1 MCPRG
6 SLSSRFAAHGVR
18 RDAQPGSTQA
28 QVKAAL
34 LTLFRSHLFINL
46 DDGVRLRSE
55 GSSFRAS
62 LPISLEI
69 LIRLFDMHSLRIILP
84 FPPSSFRLEAV
95 VERFYPTRY
104 KCLFLP
110 LLDNLLNFPPSHFQL
125 ASISAFL
132 LLAARST
139 IFRELFTIFYPLS
152 ESL

>member
-1 MCPRG
+1 MGP
-6 SLSSRFAAHGVR
+6 V
-18 RDAQPGSTQA
+18 
-28 QVKAAL
+28 
-34 LTLFRSHLFINL
+34 L
-46 DDGVRLRSE
+46 DPKGPL
-55 GSSFRAS
+55 FRAS
-62 LPISLEI
+62 LPISLEM

-84 FPPSSFRLEAV
+84 FPPFLFSTREVEAV